1 MMLGERERGKDSD
14 SLERKQNLIVVVAS
28 EYLEKLKQ

>member
-14 SLERKQNLIVVVAS
+14 SLEHKQNLIVVVAS